1 MGLSDQ
7 WLVSRLRR
15 GDEEA
20 YRELVRRFHAGV
32 YGYLRQMGA
41 DSPLAEDLTQE
52 TYARAWQRIDTLRRP
67 ASLRSWLFTIA
78 RNEYLQVWRRKRPVL
93 DGTGDP
99 PDPPD
104 PSPGALDLLEE
115 GDRDARLRR
124 MVFALETPLGEAM
137 ALHYFHGLSLRQVAA
152 VQGIPVGTAKSRV
165 QRSCLSA
172 GAVVGDRSVRR
183 DDPGAARGLT
193 PSRRASP
200 LRLCGHPR

>member
-7 WLVSRLRR
+7 VLVLRLRR

-20 YRELVRRFHAGV
+20 SRELVRRFHAGV
-32 YGYLRQMGA
+32 YCYLRQMGA
-41 DSPLAEDLTQE
+41 DMSLAEDLTQE
-52 TYARAWQRIDTLRRP
+52 TYLRAWRGIATLRRT

-78 RNEYLQVWRRKRPVL
+78 RNEYLQAWRRKRPVL

-104 PSPGALDLLEE
+104 PAPGALDLLAE

-124 MVFALETPLGEAM
+124 MVSALEAPLGEAIV
-137 ALHYFHGLSLRQVAA
+137 LHYFHGLSLRQVAA

-165 QRSCLSA
+165 HHALGRLRACLQEEEISH
-172 GAVVGDRSVRR
+172 VR
-183 DDPGAARGLT
+183 PGA
-193 PSRRASP
+193 
-200 LRLCGHPR
+200 

>member
-1 MGLSDQ
+1 MVGLSDP

-41 DSPLAEDLTQE
+41 DAALAEDLTQE
-52 TYARAWQRIDTLRRP
+52 TYVRVWQGIDTLRRP
-67 ASLRSWLFTIA
+67 ASLRSWLLTIA

-93 DGTGDP
+93 DGTGEP

-104 PSPGALDLLEE
+104 PSPGALDLLVE

-124 MVFALETPLGEAM
+124 LVSALEAPFGEAIV
-137 ALHYFHGLSLRQVAA
+137 LHYFQGLSLRQVAA

-165 QRSCLSA
+165 HHALDRLRTCLQEEGVSH
-172 GAVVGDRSVRR
+172 VR
-183 DDPGAARGLT
+183 PGA
-193 PSRRASP
+193 
-200 LRLCGHPR
+200 